1 MNKMNG
7 AQHQHVTRR
16 SFVAGTGA
24 ALAGAAVCAASVG
37 SAAHASE
44 AGSESFDQTYDVIV
58 IGYGTAGGTA
68 AFYAAKSGAKVLLV
82 DSAPKGEEGGN
93 SRFCGQIAMYTED
106 IDGLKGYL
114 TNLGW
119 EMDQDADVIDAYAR
133 GLATTPDIMRDL
145 GAEEPCIW
153 SEYAKTHQA
162 GEQTAGMDIAAIY
175 GWVCPEYPELG
186 HADAVDCVTV
196 HDNCFDG
203 QLYATVQGAVEGQS
217 GITVWLESPAKH
229 LVQAD
234 DGTITGAIIEH
245 EGTDVRVGANKGVVL
260 ACGGFECNRQMVQD
274 YLGVPR
280 VAPIGG
286 LHNFGDGVRMGIE
299 VGADLWHMHNYES
312 LGMLGGNAY
321 EVADGERCKLFM
333 SSGFQPATQGAIVVV
348 AEDGSRYFRED
359 YIDRHGHV
367 YSHGTWRI
375 PNQSYRPFMVIDE
388 QQKSYIEELK
398 LMPDN
403 EADIIVSADTAE
415 ELGEKIG
422 VDPDILAR
430 TIERFNGYAQTGEDI
445 EFDRPAESMRAFEGT
460 LYALPLQ
467 PAMLNT
473 QGGPRRNAKAQVVD
487 TEGEPIPHLF
497 SAGECGGVNAYY
509 YQGTGNIGE
518 CLVFGK
524 IAGTNAAQDVE

>member
-1 MNKMNG
+1 MSG
-7 AQHQHVTRR
+7 IAEVSRR
-16 SFVAGTGA
+16 SFIAGAGA
-24 ALAGAAVCAASVG
+24 AAVCAGAMAGV
-37 SAAHASE
+37 AHAAESS
-44 AGSESFDQTYDVIV
+44 GSDAEEYDDSYDVIV

-68 AFYAAKSGAKVLLV
+68 AFYAAKNGAKVLLV
-82 DSAPKGEEGGN
+82 DSAPEGEEGGN
-93 SRFCGQIAMYTED
+93 SRFCGQIAMYTTDVE
-106 IDGLKGYL
+106 GLEGYL

-119 EMDQDADVIDAYAR
+119 EMEQDPDVVKVYAE

-153 SEYAKTHQA
+153 SEYAATHQS
-162 GEQTAGMDIAAIY
+162 GEQTSGMDIAAIY

-186 HADAVDCVTV
+186 DADAVDCVTV

-203 QLYATVQGAVEGQS
+203 QLYATVQSAVEGQDA
-217 GITVWLESPAKH
+217 ITVWLESPAKH
-229 LVQAD
+229 LIQSD
-234 DGTITGAIIEH
+234 DGTIMGAIIEH
-245 EGTDVRVGANKGVVL
+245 EGSDVRIEAKSGVVL
-260 ACGGFECNRQMVQD
+260 ACGGFECNKQMVED

-321 EVADGERCKLFM
+321 EVEEGERCQLFM
-333 SSGFQPATQGAIVVV
+333 SSGFQPATQGALIVV

-375 PNQSYRPFMVIDE
+375 PNQSYRPYMVFDE
-388 QQKSYIEELK
+388 QQKSYIEGLS

-415 ELGEKIG
+415 ELGDKIG

-430 TIERFNGYAQTGEDI
+430 TIERFNGYAETGEDI

-473 QGGPRRNAKAQVVD
+473 QGGPRRNAKAQIVD
-487 TEGEPIPHLF
+487 TMGEPIPHLF
-497 SAGECGGVNAYY
+497 SAGELGGVNTFY

-524 IAGTNAAQDVE
+524 MAGTNAATGVE